1 MHRGKSKVYLF
12 IGVGCIA
19 IALLGYGIES
29 YGQNRLLA
37 SLQSMEQQ
45 ARAFD
50 GNTEDDRE
58 AAVTKD
64 KSEKDV
70 EDNAEDNRDGSRKD
84 STGLTEPVEAGELI
98 GKLEIPSISLEAAI
112 REGAGQASL
121 KDAIGHLRGTAPLGD
136 ATGNCC
142 IAGHRNY
149 SFGRYFNRLNEVQ
162 EGDVVVVTDSE
173 GVEYTY
179 TVFATSVVEPEDISV
194 LEPVEGGELTLITC
208 TPLFIATHRLIV
220 SCRLAET

>member
-45 ARAFD
+45 AQTDKQAKD
-50 GNTEDDRE
+50 SGEQTAEEPGNVIKT
-58 AAVTKD
+58 
-64 KSEKDV
+64 
-70 EDNAEDNRDGSRKD
+70 NAEGSHKD
-84 STGLTEPVEAGELI
+84 STGISEAEEEGVLI